1 MYIIFIEGWVWLKEI
16 VLVCTVFGYIRDMYI
31 YIYIYQ
37 FKWRGYRFCRSLFNI
52 TWRKDIQNSLD
63 VPWTP
68 RWTSG
73 CKASPRRAGLW
84 FQWFL
89 QLWPISW
96 CCLGEWSGWDGNLVR
111 VPVFSYCPPKNAF
124 SKWSPCSY
132 WTIDYRV
139 EGGKKNKGIRFM
151 SICEVLFSG
160 HVRFVRSTSDFER
173 SWLERSLDLWLL
185 QAFGRHDL

>member
-1 MYIIFIEGWVWLKEI
+1 MYCIWLYKRY
-16 VLVCTVFGYIRDMYI
+16 VYI
-31 YIYIYQ
+31 YIYTFTNLNDVGIGFVDLY
-37 FKWRGYRFCRSLFNI
+37 S
-52 TWRKDIQNSLD
+52 TSLD
-63 VPWTP
+63 ERTFKIHWTCREHLVEP
-68 RWTSG
+68 QGVKPLRGARGFDFSD
-73 CKASPRRAGLW
+73 
-84 FQWFL
+84 FFNFE
-89 QLWPISW
+89 PISW
-96 CCLGEWSGWDGNLVR
+96 CCLGEWSGWDGNLVC
-111 VPVFSYCPPKNAF
+111 VPVFSYCPPKKNAF